1 MNRKEREMLRRKN
14 EIIEAARQ
22 LFTEK
27 GIEEVTMDEIAKRAE
42 FTRRTLYSYF
52 QSKIDLVVEVVLKA
66 FSLAADNFLSIRSLS
81 CNPYEKLVELAKIY
95 LQFFKDNPIYYSLL
109 QQCDLA
115 IHNDRDKLS
124 PGVLQDIE
132 ADPLDIDSIA
142 QQCFEEGVQDGIF
155 YEDVRPD
162 LAATFFFKS
171 LYGIVHQYVLHP
183 QFPEGDFYIEL
194 HYLLRGLTKQT
205 EVS

>member
-27 GIEEVTMDEIAKRAE
+27 GVEEVTMDEIAQRAE

-52 QSKIDLVVEVVLKA
+52 QSKLDLIVEVVLKA
-66 FSLAADNFLSIRSLS
+66 FSTASDEFLSIRTLDK
-81 CNPYEKLVELAKIY
+81 NPYEKLVELAKVY

-124 PGVLQDIE
+124 PGVINDIE

-142 QQCFEEGVQDGIF
+142 QDCFEKGVQEGIF
-155 YEDVRPD
+155 YDDVRPD
-162 LAATFFFKS
+162 LAAAFFFKS
-171 LYGIVHQYVLHP
+171 LYGIIHQYVLHP
-183 QFPEGDFYIEL
+183 QFPEDDFYVEL
-194 HYLLRGLTKQT
+194 TYLLRGLTKKM
-205 EVS
+205 